1 MNPLG
6 SREVEYFAFLML
18 GTKASPVPVDASP
31 AATGARVAEDEEAEG
46 KEFVETGPLE
56 WLEKG

>member
-18 GTKASPVPVDASP
+18 GTKFSPVPVDASP
-31 AATGARVAEDEEAEG
+31 AADARVVDDETEGREA
-46 KEFVETGPLE
+46 VETGPFE
-56 WLEKG
+56 WLE

>member
-18 GTKASPVPVDASP
+18 GTKFSPVPVDASP
-31 AATGARVAEDEEAEG
+31 ATDARVVEDDETEGREA
-46 KEFVETGPLE
+46 VETGPAE
-56 WLEKG
+56 WLE

>member
-18 GTKASPVPVDASP
+18 GTKFSPVPVDASP
-31 AATGARVAEDEEAEG
+31 AADARVFDDDETEGREA
-46 KEFVETGPLE
+46 VETGPTE
-56 WLEKG
+56 WLE

>member
-18 GTKASPVPVDASP
+18 GTKFSPVPVDTSP
-31 AATGARVAEDEEAEG
+31 ATDVRVADDDETEGREA
-46 KEFVETGPLE
+46 VETGPFE
-56 WLEKG
+56 WLEWG